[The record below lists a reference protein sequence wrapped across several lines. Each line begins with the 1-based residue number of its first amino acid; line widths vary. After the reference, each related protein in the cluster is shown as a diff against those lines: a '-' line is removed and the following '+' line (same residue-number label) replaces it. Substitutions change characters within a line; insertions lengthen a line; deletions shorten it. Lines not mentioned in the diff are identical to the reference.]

1 MNRCRHLT
9 ASSAQWSLLGKGGRW
24 VLPGLRPS
32 LSNLSVNERLGQLE
46 VSLPHGPKGPGA
58 EYLWAFGNPILGLGL
73 ILKSH
78 LWVKPAS

>member
-24 VLPGLRPS
+24 ALPGLRPS

-46 VSLPHGPKGPGA
+46 VSSHTDPKVQELNTCGHLGTQ
-58 EYLWAFGNPILGLGL
+58 FLGLG
-73 ILKSH
+73 
-78 LWVKPAS
+78 